1 MGGTVPLTDQIA
13 VITGASSGIGWA
25 LAEELARKG
34 CRLGLIARRKE
45 LLDDLAGKLRGTG
58 TDVEVAAADVTD
70 RDGLLQAF
78 GQLRR
83 TLGPVDLLI
92 ANAGVNPP
100 TKLEPLDVPGQLHLF
115 RVNLFG
121 VIVSIEAVLP
131 EMLARGTGRISAVSS
146 LGGDRGVPPFGAYC
160 ASKAALNVYMD
171 SLRVQVRGRGIVVT
185 TLCPGFVRTPMI
197 EDVPRPKRFC
207 LEPEVAAWRM
217 VRAIERGTAVYRFPT
232 VPSLFMRLVRMLPDW
247 VIARGMED

>member
-1 MGGTVPLTDQIA
+1 VPLANQVA

-25 LAEELARKG
+25 LAEELALQG
-34 CRLGLIARRKE
+34 CRLGLIARRQK

-58 TDVEVAAADVTD
+58 TAVEVAAADVAE
-70 RDGLLQAF
+70 RDELLQAF
-78 GQLRR
+78 ALLRNK
-83 TLGPVDLLI
+83 LGPVDLLI

-100 TKLEPLDVPGQLHLF
+100 TKLEPFDAESHLHLF

-131 EMLARGTGRISAVSS
+131 DMLVRKTGHIAAVSS
-146 LGGDRGVPPFGAYC
+146 LGGDRGIPPFGAYC

-171 SLRVQVRGRGIVVT
+171 SLRVQVRGRGVTVT
-185 TLCPGFVRTPMI
+185 TLCPGFVRTPMV
-197 EDVPRPKRFC
+197 DSVPRPKRFM
-207 LEPEVAAWRM
+207 LEADEAARRM

-232 VPSLFMRLVRMLPDW
+232 VPSLFMRLVRVLPDW
-247 VIARGMED
+247 VIARGMEER